1 MVDIYSGFA
10 LAIQHNKSLFI
21 LVLTENHYSCSSDV
35 IVKKVADLR
44 DNYFLDEFVRDPVVI
59 RHPGFSVL
67 ARRDVMVQNAM
78 ARQGLTIELLQGIG
92 RKQFSSR
99 QGIVGGIVN
108 SLGAFRNVRNQMIL
122 QS

>member
-1 MVDIYSGFA
+1 MTQSM
-10 LAIQHNKSLFI
+10 I
-21 LVLTENHYSCSSDV
+21 LYVLTENTYRSSTDV

-67 ARRDVMVQNAM
+67 ARRDAMVQKAM
-78 ARQGLTIELLQGIG
+78 ARQGLTLELLEGIG

-99 QGIVGGIVN
+99 QGIVGGIAN
-108 SLGAFRNVRNQMIL
+108 SLGVFRNVRNSKKFQLAFQI
-122 QS
+122 